1 MLLDIKDIKP
11 LRGKLTSNLWENSQI
26 GLPLTLFYS
35 IEIPLEP
42 FDSGHTYVDQPT
54 STSIVIEWI
63 KFISPSTGQ
72 NERNWKALAGSEY
85 LISYE
90 DNTGEGSIYLGS
102 EHCQLNSIIR
112 FLSLND
118 ITFDIELTLAVDFN
132 IEAINLDSNGQF
144 TIKTQVD
151 YEGLLLY
158 DNNSL
163 PTFSTTNEPMSIVS
177 DFIDKTVYEP
187 ELTIYENPHVQWR
200 QLRPRK

>member
-1 MLLDIKDIKP
+1 MPLDVRDIKP
-11 LRGKLTSNLWENSQI
+11 LRGKLTSNLSENSHI

-63 KFISPSTGQ
+63 KFINTVTGQ
-72 NERNWKALAGSEY
+72 NERNWKDLAGNKY
-85 LISYE
+85 LISY
-90 DNTGEGSIYLGS
+90 DNDTGEGSIYLGS
-102 EHCQLNSIIR
+102 EHCQFNSLFR
-112 FLSLND
+112 FLSLTD
-118 ITFDIELTLAVDFN
+118 TTFDIELTLAVEFN
-132 IEAINLDSNGQF
+132 IEANNLDENGQF
-144 TIKTQVD
+144 SIKAQVD

-163 PTFSTTNEPMSIVS
+163 PTFSKFNEPMTIIS
-177 DFIDKTVYEP
+177 DFVDETAYEP
-187 ELTIYENPHVQWR
+187 ELTNYDNPHVQWR